1 MRLKPCKTNPPPLWH
16 KGFIRKTMVFTIS
29 ASWFRILCLKRC
41 DDRENRMVGRDFF
54 KPYPVTFDFQN
65 GFFRNA
71 KFSGLI

>member
-1 MRLKPCKTNPPPLWH
+1 M
-16 KGFIRKTMVFTIS
+16 
-29 ASWFRILCLKRC
+29 LCLKRC

-65 GFFRNA
+65 GLFRNA